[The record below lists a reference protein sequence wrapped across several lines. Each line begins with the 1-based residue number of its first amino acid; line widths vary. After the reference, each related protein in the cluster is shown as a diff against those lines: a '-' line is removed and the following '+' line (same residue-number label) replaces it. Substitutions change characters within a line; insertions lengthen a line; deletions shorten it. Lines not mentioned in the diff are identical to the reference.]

1 MSKSYTPGLKILE
14 NTKVSK
20 ERILPL
26 KGEVHVKENNQVDSK
41 DIVASTE
48 IPGNVQMVNVAN
60 QLNIDSKDVPG
71 CMIARLDESVKKGQ
85 VIGRSKGLFGLFKSE
100 VKSPIDGKLIN
111 ISEVTGQAIISEK
124 PLSIQIDAYIPG
136 TITKVIE
143 KEGVIINSIGTFVQ
157 GILGISGESQG
168 VMKVIAQ
175 SPSDQIKTTDL
186 NEDLKDQI
194 IVCGSYI
201 DIDIYEKAKKI
212 GIKGIVCG
220 GFDYKNISKIL
231 GKPLGVAITGTEQ
244 TMNLILTEGFGQINM
259 AQKTYDIL
267 KSNDGKYVSINGATQ
282 IRAGV
287 LRPEIFIKS
296 SEQIDSKVF
305 NEKDLVISE
314 GSLVRVI
321 REPYFGK
328 LGKVVSLPSQLMKM
342 RSETQVRVAEVQFD
356 NGGKE
361 IIPRANL
368 EVILSD

>member
-1 MSKSYTPGLKILE
+1 MSKSYTPGLKVLE

-20 ERILPL
+20 ERVLPL
-26 KGEVHVKENNQVDSK
+26 KGEVHVKQDNQVNSK

-48 IPGNVQMVNVAN
+48 IPGNVQMLNVAN
-60 QLNIDSKDVPG
+60 KLNIDSKDVPE
-71 CMIARLDESVKKGQ
+71 CMIVKLDENVKKGQ
-85 VIGRSKGLFGLFKSE
+85 VIARSKGLFGLFKSD

-111 ISEVTGQAIISEK
+111 ISEVTGQAIITEK
-124 PLSIQIDAYIPG
+124 PLAIEIDAYISG
-136 TITKVIE
+136 RVTKVIE
-143 KEGVIINSIGTFVQ
+143 KEGVVINSIGTFVQ

-168 VMKVIAQ
+168 VMKVIAK
-175 SPSDQIKTTDL
+175 SPSDKINATNLSK
-186 NEDLKDQI
+186 DLKGQI

-201 DIDIYEKAKKI
+201 DMDIYEKAQAL
-212 GIKGIVCG
+212 GVKGIVCG

-267 KSNDGKYVSINGATQ
+267 KRNDGKYVSINGATQ

-287 LRPEIFIKS
+287 LRPEIFIESLK
-296 SEQIDSKVF
+296 QDNSKEF
-305 NEKDLVISE
+305 DENDLVISE

-328 LGKVVSLPSQLMKM
+328 LGKVTSLPSQLMKM
-342 RSETQVRVAEVQFD
+342 KSETQVRVAEVEFD
-356 NGGKE
+356 NGSKK

-368 EVILSD
+368 EVILSN

>member
-71 CMIARLDESVKKGQ
+71 CMIVRLDKSVKQGQ

-143 KEGVIINSIGTFVQ
+143 KEGVVINSIGMFVQ

-186 NEDLKDQI
+186 NE
-194 IVCGSYI
+194 
-201 DIDIYEKAKKI
+201 
-212 GIKGIVCG
+212 
-220 GFDYKNISKIL
+220 
-231 GKPLGVAITGTEQ
+231 
-244 TMNLILTEGFGQINM
+244 
-259 AQKTYDIL
+259 
-267 KSNDGKYVSINGATQ
+267 
-282 IRAGV
+282 
-287 LRPEIFIKS
+287 
-296 SEQIDSKVF
+296 
-305 NEKDLVISE
+305 
-314 GSLVRVI
+314 
-321 REPYFGK
+321 
-328 LGKVVSLPSQLMKM
+328 
-342 RSETQVRVAEVQFD
+342 
-356 NGGKE
+356 
-361 IIPRANL
+361 
-368 EVILSD
+368 